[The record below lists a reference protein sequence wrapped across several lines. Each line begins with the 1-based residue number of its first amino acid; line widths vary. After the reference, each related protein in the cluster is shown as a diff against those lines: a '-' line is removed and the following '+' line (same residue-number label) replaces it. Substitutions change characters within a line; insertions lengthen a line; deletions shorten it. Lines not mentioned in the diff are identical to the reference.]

1 MTNHGSVSQDLR
13 RGMSRR
19 PFRHRIIMTAH
30 GVLGSATWLAGI
42 ILMVA
47 ALALLAIPEA
57 SATGGVSQIVLS
69 CTTPPP
75 ESHSANGCR
84 SSELVGTPP
93 IIIGDTLY
101 IVAGFWVWCQSP
113 SGGTPYGPDCTGSVY
128 VEEVNLV
135 TGAGHYDSTSVE
147 GNSSATGSTGLQV
160 TFTSSDG
167 DTTCKL
173 DVPTS
178 PAHGPSNTVTGTCDD
193 VPITFSNSV
202 VQVTSQ

>member
-1 MTNHGSVSQDLR
+1 MTVH
-13 RGMSRR
+13 
-19 PFRHRIIMTAH
+19 A
-30 GVLGSATWLAGI
+30 VLGSATWLAGI

-75 ESHSANGCR
+75 ESHSTNGCR

-113 SGGTPYGPDCTGSVY
+113 SAGTPTLPDSPCSGSLDTS
-128 VEEVNLV
+128 NL
-135 TGAGHYDSTSVE
+135 
-147 GNSSATGSTGLQV
+147 
-160 TFTSSDG
+160 
-167 DTTCKL
+167 TT
-173 DVPTS
+173 
-178 PAHGPSNTVTGTCDD
+178 
-193 VPITFSNSV
+193 
-202 VQVTSQ
+202 